1 LLYIAFDQDEN
12 HAGQQSARQLAR
24 RLQCTGVT
32 ARIVRL
38 PAGHDPNSYF
48 VAGATAAD
56 FAACLKGAQRL

>member
-12 HAGQQSARQLAR
+12 RAGQQSAQQLAR
-24 RLQCTGVT
+24 RLKCVGVT
-32 ARIVRL
+32 VRIVRL